1 MEDINIRFKELR
13 KACHKTQI
21 EWGKILGISSS
32 GVADVESGRRNVNE
46 KHLIMLSNW
55 HEYKVNIDWLRTGE
69 GGPDA
74 MFLPPE
80 DDDLVA
86 QAKNILG
93 EKDPLFESL
102 VITYS
107 KLSKQNR
114 ETLLNFFNDF
124 TDTLQEKKE
133 GEKVQSTSSNIT
145 VAEAEEAYSLE
156 LVNNESSST
165 LAEPPKKQKKMPE
178 ISESDLATIEHAAK
192 QLRSKKA

>member
-86 QAKNILG
+86 QAKTILG

-133 GEKVQSTSSNIT
+133 GEKVQSTSSIT
-145 VAEAEEAYSLE
+145 AVAEEEAHGLA
-156 LVNNESSST
+156 LVDNETSST
-165 LAEPPKKQKKMPE
+165 LTESPKKQKKMPE